1 MSRAVLKMSKI
12 VKKLNKI
19 SLISNRNQNNI
30 SKCK

>member
-30 SKCK
+30 LKCK